1 MKEKMKNLAVA
12 ISRYRRMINQNMS
25 IVQRRTASNYGRL
38 IWQKLETLS
47 ASQRKEV
54 LKMAENV

>member
-1 MKEKMKNLAVA
+1 MKENMKNLAVA

>member
-12 ISRYRRMINQNMS
+12 ISRYRKMINQNMS
-25 IVQRRTASNYGRL
+25 IVQRRTCSNYGRL
-38 IWQKLETLS
+38 IWKKLDSLS

>member
-38 IWQKLETLS
+38 IWQRLDTLT